1 MRCRHV
7 SSYSNIEHMNK
18 LQRLHQ
24 QDMSVKEYRQK
35 MEFYIMRI
43 VIREEESTTISR
55 FLSGLSLD
63 IRDRVEH

>member
-1 MRCRHV
+1 
-7 SSYSNIEHMNK
+7 MNK